1 MPAVEN
7 EVPTERLGR
16 DRLRVASWNLH
27 EGIPVS
33 GGILVPGGAD
43 HRSREVAAEIGGLLA
58 DRRVD
63 VAAFQEVGFDA
74 EGTSEVLE
82 HIRNTTRLRHIVTY
96 PLHESSFFPDR
107 LSGVAVASRFPL
119 RDPRR
124 HMLPNPEL
132 RTRFDGKE
140 IRSHDKGLV
149 SATLSPDGVD
159 GVDGVDVEVTSLHS
173 FPFYLFGRE
182 PGETEFKEIWDEL
195 SDELRRHLHHH
206 PLVVCGDFNT
216 PERGLLLSEDRLPL
230 ASSIAGRVTYKD
242 RSVDDILYGP
252 GIGLAGTEIV
262 ENFSD
267 HRLCLADFLLRS
279 RG

>member
-1 MPAVEN
+1 MSGVGNEMPAVER
-7 EVPTERLGR
+7 EEPPVETEG

-27 EGIPVS
+27 EG
-33 GGILVPGGAD
+33 VPACADAGRGEAD
-43 HRSREVAAEIGGLLA
+43 HHSWEVAAEVGGLLV

-63 VAAFQEVGFDA
+63 IAAFQEVGFDLG
-74 EGTSEVLE
+74 GTSEILE
-82 HIRNTTRLRHIVTY
+82 HVRSTTELRHIVAY

-119 RDPRR
+119 CGERR
-124 HMLPNPEL
+124 YLLPNPEL
-132 RTRFDGKE
+132 RTHLNGKE

-149 SATLSPDGVD
+149 SVTFSPWD
-159 GVDGVDVEVTSLHS
+159 VDVEVTSLHS

-195 SDELRRHLHHH
+195 SDELRRHLNSG
-206 PLVVCGDFNT
+206 PLLVCGDFNT

-230 ASSIAGRVTYKD
+230 TSSIDGRTTYKD
-242 RSVDDILYGP
+242 RSADDILFGP
-252 GIGLAGTEIV
+252 GIALTDTEIV

-267 HRLCLADFLLRS
+267 HRVCLAEFRRRS
-279 RG
+279 